1 MHVTFRARR
10 WTEQDLAKRIC
21 QMLYG
26 DDKVWKDEQTG
37 SRRWRAGSA
46 NDVWLHPKGEDVF
59 VLHYRYGTP
68 ERRQALA
75 TVLEWRVGVDILKD
89 AP

>member
-37 SRRWRAGSA
+37 SRR
-46 NDVWLHPKGEDVF
+46 
-59 VLHYRYGTP
+59 
-68 ERRQALA
+68 
-75 TVLEWRVGVDILKD
+75 
-89 AP
+89 